1 MQYNRGFIP
10 LLITMKSIN
19 KLIAGIEYKVRELTE
34 RLQSLQVE
42 KKELNQAIDNLK
54 QTIEEQNSKIREL
67 EEKLFTLK
75 LVKTLN
81 KGKENLAEK
90 YKINELVREID
101 KCIGLLN
108 K

>member
-1 MQYNRGFIP
+1 
-10 LLITMKSIN
+10 MKSIN